1 MFDYRMD
8 HIFSYEATLSEP
20 EIIGPVPE
28 GIRANFYVTG
38 GRFNGPEMNGTLRAV
53 GADWLTIRRD
63 GVGVLDVR
71 ATLETGDGA
80 LIYMTYSGITDLGEN
95 GHDNFLQGQ
104 IPTRLQL
111 RTVPRFQSSH
121 PDYAWL
127 NRIQAFSVGEANLET
142 STVYY
147 DVYAAR

>member
-1 MFDYRMD
+1 MFDYAMD

-38 GRFNGPEMNGTLRAV
+38 GRFSGDGMKGTLRAV

-71 ATLETGDGA
+71 ATLETEEGS
-80 LIYMTYSGITDLGEN
+80 LIYMTYSGITDFGEAGYDEFLG
-95 GHDNFLQGQ
+95 GR
-104 IPTRLQL
+104 IPTKLSL
-111 RTVPRFQSSH
+111 RTVPRFQTSD
-121 PDYAWL
+121 PACAWL

-142 STVYY
+142 STVNY

>member
-1 MFDYRMD
+1 MFDYSMD
-8 HIFSYEATLSEP
+8 LIFSYEVTLSEP

-38 GRFNGPEMNGTLRAV
+38 GRFNGPEINGTLRAA

-71 ATLETGDGA
+71 ATLETDDGA

-104 IPTRLQL
+104 IPTRLPL
-111 RTVPRFQSSH
+111 RTAPRFQSSH
-121 PDYAWL
+121 PGYAWL
-127 NRIQAFSVGEANLET
+127 NRIQTFSVGEANLGT
-142 STVYY
+142 ATVHY
-147 DVYAAR
+147 DVYVAR

>member
-1 MFDYRMD
+1 MFDYSMA
-8 HIFSYEATLSEP
+8 HIFSYEAWLTEP
-20 EIIGPVPE
+20 EIIGPVSE

-38 GRFNGPEMNGTLRAV
+38 GRFHGEGLQGKLRAV

-71 ATLETGDGA
+71 TTLETEDGS
-80 LIYMTYSGITDLGEN
+80 LIYMTYSGITDLGEE
-95 GHDNFLQGQ
+95 GYDDFLGGQ
-104 IPTRLQL
+104 VPTRMAL
-111 RTVPRFQSSH
+111 RTVPRFQTSA
-121 PDYAWL
+121 PAYAWL

-142 STVYY
+142 STVSY

>member
-1 MFDYRMD
+1 MFDYTMD
-8 HIFSYEATLSEP
+8 HIFSYEASLSEP
-20 EIIGPVPE
+20 EVIGPVPE

-38 GRFNGPEMNGTLRAV
+38 GRFNGPEMNGMLRAV

-71 ATLETGDGA
+71 ATLETDDGA

-95 GHDNFLQGQ
+95 GHDAFLQGQ
-104 IPTRLQL
+104 VPARLAL

-121 PDYAWL
+121 PGYAWL
-127 NRIQAFSVGEANLET
+127 NRIQAFSVGEANLEI
-142 STVYY
+142 STVSY